1 MGVCCSQIDSSKTR
15 SGIFNK
21 KETDSLTLNQGT
33 NLALEAQNL
42 ASKKTILPITLDQ
55 VNKSIDE
62 WKELTKRRRLK
73 PMDKLNEEKNPF
85 NEAEGDIKNCLNELN
100 REVIDIEGRKD
111 KILNINLNTSNET
124 LGIDN
129 SNNEINQDF
138 LNMNKKFNRGFSEIS
153 STIHFTALNS
163 KDLASSK
170 LKFHHQLHNGNS
182 VKSQSI
188 VNVLDELNNNY
199 FNHFTAK
206 QKDSNTNLVNMNL
219 IHRNIEKNKIYIQNN
234 AFNLNAKSKRNDY

>member
-1 MGVCCSQIDSSKTR
+1 MGVCCSQIDNSKTR
-15 SGIFNK
+15 SGIYHK
-21 KETDSLTLNQGT
+21 KETDPLTLNQCT
-33 NLALEAQNL
+33 NLALDAQNL
-42 ASKKTILPITLDQ
+42 ASKKQILPITLDQ

-73 PMDKLNEEKNPF
+73 PTEKLNEEKNPF
-85 NEAEGDIKNCLNELN
+85 YEAEGDIKNCLNELN
-100 REVIDIEGRKD
+100 RDVIDIEGRKD

-129 SNNEINQDF
+129 EINQDF
-138 LNMNKKFNRGFSEIS
+138 LNMNKKFNRGFSDIS

-199 FNHFTAK
+199 FNHFTSK
-206 QKDSNTNLVNMNL
+206 QKDSNSNLVNLNM

-234 AFNLNAKSKRNDY
+234 AFNLNAKSKNKKK

>member
-1 MGVCCSQIDSSKTR
+1 MGVCCSQID
-15 SGIFNK
+15 NK
-21 KETDSLTLNQGT
+21 ARNEMYKKDADSMTLNQNT
-33 NLALEAQNL
+33 NRASEADNLALKKQN
-42 ASKKTILPITLDQ
+42 LPITLDQ
-55 VNKSIDE
+55 VNKSIDG
-62 WKELTKRRRLK
+62 WKELTKRRKPK
-73 PMDKLNEEKNPF
+73 PMEKLNEDKNTF
-85 NEAEGDIKNCLNELN
+85 NEAEGDIKNCLNEMN

-170 LKFHHQLHNGNS
+170 LKFQQQLHNGNS

-199 FNHFTAK
+199 INYQYKHN
-206 QKDSNTNLVNMNL
+206 KDSNTNLVNMNM
-219 IHRNIEKNKIYIQNN
+219 INRNIEKNKIYIQNN
-234 AFNLNAKSKRNDY
+234 AFNLNAKSKI